1 MESAKY
7 NELIAKIKTLDSSL
21 SDDDIK
27 AVITVLYSENSG
39 IESGNV
45 TADKIKDAKKK
56 LNNGKL
62 LMYGGIGA
70 AVLLVLAGGSYIWF
84 SKGRRNSRVTN

>member
-1 MESAKY
+1 MDNAKY
-7 NELIAKIKTLDSSL
+7 TELIAKIKTLDTSL
-21 SDDDIK
+21 SDDDVK
-27 AVITVLYSENSG
+27 AVITVLYSENSN
-39 IESGNV
+39 IDSSSV
-45 TADKIKDAKKK
+45 TADKVKDAKKK